1 MNRDTQS
8 ILRMIDAN
16 LNRTREGLRVIE
28 DCARFVLDDG
38 EISRSCKD
46 ARHDLRLA
54 IDGLVAGAG
63 LDSTALIASRDTIND
78 VGTTINTVG
87 ESDRGQGMP
96 DLVQAAAKRA
106 TEALR
111 VIEESAK
118 AIGGADRSGAFE
130 SIRYRLYTIE
140 QRVILALQPPCPQWS
155 LCVLVTADLC
165 THFAPSELVKRVVQG
180 GAQCI
185 QIREKHM
192 GDRELLEHSAL
203 LTRVAHDE
211 GLDVMINDR
220 AHIAGL
226 VGADGVHLGQG
237 DLPISEARKLLGH
250 GKWIGRTCRTHEDAI
265 EAVEQGADTCG
276 LGPVFASGTKPNPTL
291 AGLGLVESYLN
302 SPKTNRTPM
311 LAISGI
317 EPGNIDEL
325 SAIGCPGVAVSSCVC
340 TSDDPAAVC
349 RRLIESIESGRR
361 RTLNEGEATMCP

>member
-1 MNRDTQS
+1 
-8 ILRMIDAN
+8 MIDAN

-38 EISRSCKD
+38 DISRACKD
-46 ARHDLRLA
+46 ARHDLRTA
-54 IDGLVAGAG
+54 IDGLITGAG
-63 LDSTALIASRDTIND
+63 LDSTDLIASRDTLND
-78 VGTTINTVG
+78 VGTAINTAG

-118 AIGGADRSGAFE
+118 AIGGASSSGAFE

-140 QRVILALQPPCPQWS
+140 QRVILALQPLCPQWS
-155 LCVLVTADLC
+155 LCVLITADLC
-165 THFAPSELVKRVVQG
+165 THFAPSELIKRIAQG

-192 GDRELLEHSAL
+192 GDGELLEHSAL

-237 DLPISEARKLLGH
+237 DLPIAEARKLLGH
-250 GKWIGRTCRTHEDAI
+250 GKWIGRTCRTHEHAI

-317 EPGNIDEL
+317 EPGNVDQL
-325 SAIGCPGVAVSSCVC
+325 ATLGCPGVAVSSCVC

-349 RRLIESIESGRR
+349 RRLVDAVEAGRSS
-361 RTLNEGEATMCP
+361 TLNEGEATMCP